1 MITRDYLSV
10 WEIAHRWNDRDPNLT
25 DPKAL
30 PLPVQD
36 TLRTLTFALVQEE
49 FHYVASS
56 GVMYDNYR
64 DQPKRHEFIPPS
76 LIKYVTEEEWI
87 DKEKGLKRGSV
98 TLERMTPEEAIAEG
112 INPDEID
119 EEEEYQ
125 DFIENR
131 TRRYMDAIEDLEQCY
146 KHRTYDK
153 EKLEGICFDQYDL
166 YKYCRENEI
175 DLPSFWFGVRT
186 NDIKWYEKRYAQE
199 KGEQNTETLN
209 ESTTVPASRKR
220 HNERDQDRELC
231 RAIASTLWLI
241 DSKMTIKDITGHESI
256 QRFGNGKL
264 YTGRDT
270 IRNWIKDLDPRKA
283 EEKVGRPKNQ

>member
-186 NDIKWYEKRYAQE
+186 NDINGTRSATPKKRANRIQRHLMNL
-199 KGEQNTETLN
+199 QQ
-209 ESTTVPASRKR
+209 SPPAG
-220 HNERDQDRELC
+220 N
-231 RAIASTLWLI
+231 
-241 DSKMTIKDITGHESI
+241 DITNETRI
-256 QRFGNGKL
+256 VNF
-264 YTGRDT
+264 
-270 IRNWIKDLDPRKA
+270 
-283 EEKVGRPKNQ
+283 VGPLPQHSG